1 MKISKE
7 PLWTKNFIIL
17 SIVNFFLT
25 LIFFLLNATI
35 AAYAINEFNASTS
48 QAGLVAG
55 IFIIGTLIGR
65 LFIGRIINS
74 TNPKRIIL
82 LGLSFYVLTALL
94 YFADLGIAFLI
105 LSRFLNGFT
114 FGIAATVIGTVVAI
128 TIPAHRKGEGISYF
142 AISTALATGI
152 GPFIGLFMTQHTSF
166 QMIFSLCL
174 ILGIIS
180 LCTIAFINISIG
192 NTTEKKENKPTK
204 QGFRLSN
211 FVEPKAIPIS
221 IIILTMALC
230 FSSVLSYINIY
241 AFEIQLESVASFFFV
256 MYSAAVLV
264 SRPFTGRLA
273 DRKGASFIMYPAF
286 FLFGIGMILLGSTTT
301 SWSFLL
307 AGLIIGLGFGNI
319 SPISQTIAI
328 TIASPERLGLAT
340 ATFFIFFEMGAGFG
354 PSLLGMLIPTTG
366 YPTLYKILGFIILAT
381 SVLYY
386 FLHGKKNQ
394 KNINHLR
401 VKKNKS

>member
-1 MKISKE
+1 MVMKVKNSKE

-65 LFIGRIINS
+65 LFIGRMINS
-74 TNPKRIIL
+74 TNPKKIII
-82 LGLSFYVLTALL
+82 LGLSFYIVTALL
-94 YFADLGIAFLI
+94 YFADLGIGFLI
-105 LSRFLNGFT
+105 LSRLLNGFT

-128 TIPAHRKGEGISYF
+128 TIPQHRKGEGISYF

-152 GPFIGLFMTQHTSF
+152 GPFIGLFLSQRTSF
-166 QMIFSLCL
+166 QTIFSLCL

-180 LCTIAFINISIG
+180 LFTVLFIKISIE
-192 NTTEKKENKPTK
+192 NTRNNNNKPTR
-204 QGFRLSN
+204 QGFKLSH

-241 AFEIQLESVASFFFV
+241 ASEIRLGSVASFFFV

-273 DRKGASFIMYPAF
+273 DRKGANYIMYPAF
-286 FLFGIGMILLGSTTT
+286 FLFGTGMILLGSTAN
-301 SWSFLL
+301 SGAFLL

-319 SPISQTIAI
+319 SSIAQTIAI
-328 TIASPERLGLAT
+328 TTASPERLGLAT

-354 PSLLGMLIPTTG
+354 PSLLGLFIPITG
-366 YPTLYKILGFIILAT
+366 YPSLYKILGCVILAT
-381 SVLYY
+381 SALYY
-386 FLHGKKNQ
+386 FLHGKKESA
-394 KNINHLR
+394 KL
-401 VKKNKS
+401 KSLES

>member
-1 MKISKE
+1 MKVEISKE

-35 AAYAINEFNASTS
+35 AAYAIDEFNASTS

-65 LFIGRIINS
+65 LFIGRMINS
-74 TNPKRIIL
+74 TNPKKIII
-82 LGLSFYVLTALL
+82 LGLSFYIVTALL
-94 YFADLGIAFLI
+94 YFADLGIGFLI
-105 LSRFLNGFT
+105 LSRLLNGFT

-128 TIPAHRKGEGISYF
+128 TIPKHRKGEGISYF

-152 GPFIGLFMTQHTSF
+152 GPFIGLFLSQRTSF
-166 QMIFSLCL
+166 QVIFSLCL

-180 LCTIAFINISIG
+180 LFTVLLIKISIE
-192 NTTEKKENKPTK
+192 NTKNDNKPTR
-204 QGFRLSN
+204 QGFKLSH

-241 AFEIQLESVASFFFV
+241 ASEIRLGSVASFFFV

-273 DRKGASFIMYPAF
+273 DRRGANYIMYPAF
-286 FLFGIGMILLGSTTT
+286 FFFGIGMILLGSTTN
-301 SWSFLL
+301 SGAFLL

-319 SPISQTIAI
+319 SSIAQTIAI
-328 TIASPERLGLAT
+328 TTASHQRLGLAT
-340 ATFFIFFEMGAGFG
+340 ATFFIFFEIGAGFG
-354 PSLLGMLIPTTG
+354 PSLLGLFIPITG
-366 YPTLYKILGFIILAT
+366 YPSLYKILGCFILAT
-381 SVLYY
+381 SALYY
-386 FLHGKKNQ
+386 FLHGKKESA
-394 KNINHLR
+394 KYKTL
-401 VKKNKS
+401 S